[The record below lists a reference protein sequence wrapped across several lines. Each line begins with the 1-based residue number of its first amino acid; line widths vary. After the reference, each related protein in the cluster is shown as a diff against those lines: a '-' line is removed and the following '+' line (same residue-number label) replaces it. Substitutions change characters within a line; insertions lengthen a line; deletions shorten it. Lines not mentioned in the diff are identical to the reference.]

1 MERHR
6 AGPYCRSPTAGD
18 TLLRTEKLAAALRFL
33 HCIADHFWPAM
44 IRINLFFDHAAID
57 TALKIAD

>member
-18 TLLRTEKLAAALRFL
+18 TLLRTEKLSFL
-33 HCIADHFWPAM
+33 TLPPDK
-44 IRINLFFDHAAID
+44 LFLVHAAID